1 MEPKLQLNGS
11 ALAGEPE
18 ISGSLHGGLDTLR
31 AGRPIILYD
40 GTREIEGDIA
50 FAAAFTTKE
59 QVNLCLKHA
68 RGLLCVA
75 LPPDDALRIG
85 VQRLHSEDSH
95 TGATPFG
102 MPIDL
107 AGLDHATSASSR
119 AATIRATADRS
130 NLRKQFVIPGHL
142 TTLVGHPLGL
152 RGRFGHTECILD
164 LLMLAG
170 IAGPGVLCEVLGED
184 GEMAGLDELRDL
196 ANRIQLPLIDV
207 SEVRELTTRIHR
219 ETR

>member
-1 MEPKLQLNGS
+1 VEPKLQLNGS

-107 AGLDHATSASSR
+107 PAWIMQRRRPLARPQYVPRRIVPICANSLLS
-119 AATIRATADRS
+119 
-130 NLRKQFVIPGHL
+130 QVI
-142 TTLVGHPLGL
+142 
-152 RGRFGHTECILD
+152 
-164 LLMLAG
+164 
-170 IAGPGVLCEVLGED
+170 
-184 GEMAGLDELRDL
+184 
-196 ANRIQLPLIDV
+196 
-207 SEVRELTTRIHR
+207 
-219 ETR
+219 